1 MSIIVSNNSSYLD
14 KYIVNLLDI
23 NTNDLIGDLY
33 LSLELTELPKN
44 KIITPYVIYTKDI
57 NTYELLKNNGYDVF
71 FLGSLA
77 QFIKLDSKLNL
88 NNSNL
93 NLDLNRSNSNLD
105 LNRSSSLFLNRCLSD
120 TDLDDRLYPDEFTNI
135 INYDNDNVIN
145 NINIILKCNCKSFIN
160 NVDYY
165 ILARTLNKDVV
176 YIGNKKIQNYINYSF
191 NDVANLINF
200 KNNLLN
206 QIKSK
211 LNLN

>member
-14 KYIVNLLDI
+14 EYIVNLLNI
-23 NTNDLIGDLY
+23 NINDLIGDLY

-77 QFIKLDSKLNL
+77 QFIKLDSNSKLEF
-88 NNSNL
+88 NSNL
-93 NLDLNRSNSNLD
+93 ELNSNLDLNRSN
-105 LNRSSSLFLNRCLSD
+105 SSSLFLNRCLSD
-120 TDLDDRLYPDEFTNI
+120 TDLDDRLYPDEFTNV
-135 INYDNDNVIN
+135 INYDNDDVIN

-176 YIGNKKIQNYINYSF
+176 YFGNKKIQNYINYSF
-191 NDVANLINF
+191 NDISNLINF

-206 QIKSK
+206 QIKYKFKS
-211 LNLN
+211 N

>member
-14 KYIVNLLDI
+14 EYIVNLLNI
-23 NTNDLIGDLY
+23 NINDLIGDLY

-77 QFIKLDSKLNL
+77 QFIKLDSKLKF
-88 NNSNL
+88 NSNL
-93 NLDLNRSNSNLD
+93 ELNSNLDLNRSNSN
-105 LNRSSSLFLNRCLSD
+105 SSSLFLNRCLSD
-120 TDLDDRLYPDEFTNI
+120 TDLDDRLYPDEFTNV
-135 INYDNDNVIN
+135 INYDNDDVIN

-191 NDVANLINF
+191 NDISNLINF
-200 KNNLLN
+200 KNNLLD

-211 LNLN
+211 FKSN